1 MEGFL
6 VGVSGLNAA
15 PFVVK
20 EFRLEPGIARTLP
33 LRGMEKIVWG
43 MHWRRELVSKLF
55 VHLLKVGKR
64 RISLTHCLSG

>member
-1 MEGFL
+1 MEDFL

-15 PFVVK
+15 PFVDK
-20 EFRLEPGIARTLP
+20 EFRLGPGIARILP

-43 MHWRRELVSKLF
+43 MHWRLELVTILF

-64 RISLTHCLSG
+64 RISLTHSLSG

>member
-6 VGVSGLNAA
+6 VGVSGLSAA

-20 EFRLEPGIARTLP
+20 EFRLGPGIARTLP
-33 LRGMEKIVWG
+33 LRGMEKIVRG

-64 RISLTHCLSG
+64 RISLTHYLSG

>member
-6 VGVSGLNAA
+6 VGVSGQNVA

-20 EFRLEPGIARTLP
+20 ELKLGPGIARTLP
-33 LRGMEKIVWG
+33 LRGMEKTVWG
-43 MHWRRELVSKLF
+43 MHWRLELVTKLF

-64 RISLTHCLSG
+64 RISLTYCLSG